1 MRGGHGSQA
10 QPKEKLARSASRQG
24 KRQQRHQRAEAAAA
38 AEAAAEAAEEAEEA
52 KAAAAAA
59 AAETA
64 EEAEADE
71 TASCRTS
78 SFAGDLQ
85 TSVPEV
91 VRILEQAHPA
101 DHLDRHK

>member
-24 KRQQRHQRAEAAAA
+24 KRQQRHQRADAATA

-52 KAAAAAA
+52 KAA

-91 VRILEQAHPA
+91 VRILERAHPA
-101 DHLDRHK
+101 EHLDRLK

>member
-10 QPKEKLARSASRQG
+10 QPKEKLARRASRQG

-52 KAAAAAA
+52 KA

-91 VRILEQAHPA
+91 VRILERAHPA
-101 DHLDRHK
+101 EHLDRLK